1 MSTLRNRL
9 TDLAQSFADE
19 VIAALRGAS
28 LDDLLSERGA
38 RHSAASGLE
47 DGRKQQTRPRLVAQ
61 KPSRLRR
68 RSPEEIARAL
78 DLVAKLVK
86 SHPRG
91 MRAEE
96 IRKKLG
102 IDVREMPRVLKEG
115 LVKKKLR
122 SKGQKRAT
130 TYFAA

>member
-1 MSTLRNRL
+1 MSTLRDRL

-28 LDDLLSERGA
+28 LDDFLSERGA
-38 RHSAASGLE
+38 RQFGARRLE
-47 DGRKQQTRPRLVAQ
+47 RGRNQQARPRPVA
-61 KPSRLRR
+61 KPGRLRR
-68 RSPEEIARAL
+68 RSPEEIARAV

-86 SHPRG
+86 SRPRG

-96 IRKKLG
+96 VRKTLG
-102 IDVREMPRVLKEG
+102 LDVREMPRILTEG